1 MGHFL
6 TLFNNFLKK
15 VRKIL
20 CQLKFY
26 GDFCIGPDDK
36 NRREAI
42 FGTKIE
48 RCACGG
54 LFKAL
59 SDKSGVQTWKSVF
72 KSFLEKKIINPAAKE
87 VEG

>member
-1 MGHFL
+1 MKTLKKYSKIRLSQNYLKSCYMGHFL

-48 RCACGG
+48 ICACGG
-54 LFKAL
+54 LDGAT
-59 SDKSGVQTWKSVF
+59 V
-72 KSFLEKKIINPAAKE
+72 
-87 VEG
+87 

>member
-6 TLFNNFLKK
+6 TLFNKNFLK

-26 GDFCIGPDDK
+26 GDFCIGPD
-36 NRREAI
+36 EAI

-48 RCACGG
+48 ICACGG
-54 LFKAL
+54 LDGAT
-59 SDKSGVQTWKSVF
+59 V
-72 KSFLEKKIINPAAKE
+72 
-87 VEG
+87 